1 MTGAAGVSDFEG
13 LTMRLAAKIA
23 GLILL
28 IDQISKYYVVHMLD
42 LERKFEIEVI
52 PGWFNLRMAWN
63 QGMNFGLF
71 AGEDQITR
79 WILIVVALAISVWV
93 WIWIARSHQGAWTK
107 AAAGMLVGGALGN
120 VIDRIWYG
128 AVADFLNTTIPGMSN
143 PYSFNVADVAIFVG
157 AIGLVL
163 LPTDKPKTGPK
174 PRRKSAS

>member
-1 MTGAAGVSDFEG
+1 VRRVFDFER

-28 IDQISKYYVVHMLD
+28 LDQISKYYVVHVLD

-79 WILIVVALAISVWV
+79 WILVVIALVISVWV
-93 WIWIARSHQGAWTK
+93 WVWISRANQGPWVK
-107 AAAGMLVGGALGN
+107 ASAGVLIGGALGN
-120 VIDRIWYG
+120 VIDRVWYG
-128 AVADFLNTTIPGMSN
+128 AVADFLNTSIPGITN
-143 PYSFNVADVAIFVG
+143 PYSFNVADVAIFAG
-157 AIGLVL
+157 AIGLVI
-163 LPTDKPKTGPK
+163 LPTDAPKAGSK